1 MDKSSKPVRDLL
13 IGKTLIGFD
22 TRAEVVRAARTKAG
36 ESIRTSGTKAGE
48 GIRKDRATPGA

>member
-1 MDKSSKPVRDLL
+1 MNKSSNPVRDLL

-36 ESIRTSGTKAGE
+36 ESVRTSGTKAGE
-48 GIRKDRATPGA
+48 GIRKERPTPSA